1 MFFLLSDILINSVR
15 NRTFTTQHALPMLNH
30 RAVSHI
36 NNLTVSLSHLRL
48 QIQLDAVKHG
58 MAAIGSHKTTMI

>member
-1 MFFLLSDILINSVR
+1 MFQLESVR
-15 NRTFTTQHALPMLNH
+15 NRTFTLQHTLPMLNH
-30 RAVSHI
+30 RAASYNHK
-36 NNLTVSLSHLRL
+36 LTVSLIHLRL

>member
-1 MFFLLSDILINSVR
+1 
-15 NRTFTTQHALPMLNH
+15 MLNH